1 MLIHHITRAKLK
13 LLTSGPL
20 KTKKFPAS
28 RKMFE
33 LLNQMWGI
41 STCCYLN
48 GFLQTTKGR
57 TINTHIMLQIRK
69 KKGMDHIQFP
79 PGNYIYMSFPAL
91 EITASILQDLFT
103 AKSAKR
109 CTSLLTK
116 QKQGYSANLLVV
128 NHIQLLL

>member
-20 KTKKFPAS
+20 KTKEFPAS

-69 KKGMDHIQFP
+69 KRDGSHTVSAGKLYLHVLSCIGDYSIDPSGLVYGKKCKKIHFIFDKAKA
-79 PGNYIYMSFPAL
+79 AL
-91 EITASILQDLFT
+91 Q
-103 AKSAKR
+103 
-109 CTSLLTK
+109 C
-116 QKQGYSANLLVV
+116 
-128 NHIQLLL
+128 